1 MLQLKE
7 IKKSYKT
14 GDFIQHALKG
24 IDVQFR
30 ENEFVAILGPSGS
43 GKTTMLNI
51 IGGLDRYDSGD
62 LIING
67 KSTKE
72 FKDQDWDA
80 YRNNFIGF
88 VFQSYNLI
96 NHISVLENVEM
107 GMTLS
112 GLNSK
117 KRKKKALELLDKVG
131 LKDHAHKKPN
141 QLSGGQMQRVAIA
154 RALANNPK
162 IIMADEPTGALDT
175 KTSIQIMNLIKE
187 IAKDRLVIM
196 VTHNPELANNYAS
209 RIIEFKDGNLVSD
222 SNPIKEDEVIKNDI
236 KIKRTSMS
244 FLTALNLSF
253 NNIITKWGRTLIT
266 AFASSIGIIGIALI
280 LSLSNGFDIQI
291 DEFEANTLSSLP
303 IGITPQVANVESSR
317 IDANKNSKKEDKE
330 KGKYPDIDYMIPYD
344 ASVNLKTHINKIDK
358 EYINYI
364 ENIDQDLVSAISYY
378 RMTNINLLAD
388 VNGKKQSISSSSLN
402 MSALPKNLGKNTY
415 IKDNYDLLAGKFSEN
430 KNEVVLVLDS
440 KNRIDTTLLDA
451 LGIDSKVKKVSYN
464 ELIGKEFKIIKNND
478 YYINLGN
485 DTYIPNQNY
494 EELYNN
500 ENNITIKIVGIIRGK
515 KGNKLANIMTV
526 MAENMGMNL
535 VSNIGYEDE
544 LISEIVANNENSDI
558 VKSQI
563 NNDNNCVFMGGA
575 PFENINLTKEMAL
588 TMLGAND
595 LPMMVNIFTK
605 DFDTKNDILN
615 YLDEYN
621 NGKDEEEQVIYMD
634 YAANV
639 SDLTSNIM
647 NAVTYVLIAFS
658 AISLIVSSIMIGI
671 ITYISVLERTKEIG
685 ILRALGARKKDV
697 TRVFNAETF
706 IIGITSGLL
715 GIIIARLLLIPANAI
730 LLELT
735 DLENVAR
742 MNPYHALLLIIVS
755 LILTLI
761 GGFIPA
767 IVASKK
773 DPVEALRTE

>member
-1 MLQLKE
+1 MLQLKG

-117 KRKKKALELLDKVG
+117 KRKRKALELLDKVG

-236 KIKRTSMS
+236 KIKRTSMN

-303 IGITPQVANVESSR
+303 IGITPQVANVESSH
-317 IDANKNSKKEDKE
+317 IEANKNSKKEDKE

-364 ENIDQDLVSAISYY
+364 ENIDQNLVSAISYY

-388 VNGKKQSISSSSLN
+388 VNGKKQSISSSSIN

-464 ELIGKEFKIIKNND
+464 ELIGKEFKVVKNND

-605 DFDTKNDILN
+605 DFDTKNDILS

-621 NGKDEEEQVIYMD
+621 NGKDEENQVIYMD

-706 IIGITSGLL
+706 IIGLTSGLL